1 MLGEFPIGA
10 VLLSKDLA
18 KSREF
23 YADKLGLEVVEED
36 DSAISYAS
44 ATSRL
49 TVTAS
54 DTGTKDEQTQAS
66 WRVRDLRA
74 QLDELATRGVEPE
87 NYDTD
92 DITTV
97 DGIADRGTVW
107 SAWVIDPDG
116 NALGIE
122 QPK

>member
-44 ATSRL
+44 GTSRL

-107 SAWVIDPDG
+107 SAWIIDPDG